1 MKQLLNYLKKYYK
14 IVMLGIVCMIVEV
27 MMDLSLPLLMEQIV
41 DAGISYNDTNIIQRL
56 TVIMIIVAIL
66 GFITGVGGHIF
77 AVMASQSVAYDIR
90 LDVFRKIQSFS
101 FGNLDK
107 RSSGK
112 LITVLTSDVAN
123 IQRLF
128 LIMLI
133 LMVRTPILLVGIISI
148 ISRKSM
154 ISGLILVGIVLILHI
169 IMYVLVNKSKLLFD
183 KVQESIDKINTV
195 ILENL
200 KGIRV
205 VKSFDRGDY
214 ETKRFNQESANLR
227 NNMVKASKI
236 SEIIIPIMM
245 LALNLSIVIILWVGG
260 TEVQSGSLSVGEI
273 SAIIY
278 YVLRLLGV
286 FKMLGRMLLQIARS
300 SASIK
305 RVNDI
310 LKVKPHINEIRD
322 GEKTFKMKGAIE
334 FKNVDFSYGDY
345 NKDKVLKNI
354 SFKINEGETL
364 AILGSTASGK
374 STLINLI
381 PRFYDATSGEVL
393 IDGYNVKDIPTE
405 VLRENIAISLQKSII
420 FSGTIKDNIA
430 YTMSGCTESEIL
442 KISEYAGAREFID
455 SMKDGL
461 DTYIAQRGVN
471 LSGGQKQR
479 ITIAR
484 ALMNNPK
491 ILILDDSTSAV
502 DFRTESLIKKSLE
515 ENFHDTTT
523 IIVAQRISSAINA
536 DRIIVLDDGQIV
548 ADGNHEQLIECSEV
562 YQDIYKSQLRE
573 EAV

>member
-14 IVMLGIVCMIVEV
+14 MVLLGIVCMIVEV
-27 MMDLSLPLLMEQIV
+27 IMDLSLPLLMEQII
-41 DAGISYNDTNIIQRL
+41 DAGISHNDTNLILRL
-56 TVIMIIVAIL
+56 TVIMITVAIVGL
-66 GFITGVGGHIF
+66 ITGGAGHIY
-77 AVMASQSVAYDIR
+77 AVMTSQSVASDIR

-107 RSSGK
+107 TESGK

-123 IQRLF
+123 IQRFF

-148 ISRKSM
+148 ILRKSM
-154 ISGLILVGIVLILHI
+154 MSGLILVGIVIILHI

-183 KVQESIDKINTV
+183 KVQESIDKINAV

-205 VKSFDRGDY
+205 VKSFVRGDY
-214 ETKRFNQESANLR
+214 EIKRFNQKSANLR
-227 NNMVKASKI
+227 NNMVRASKV

-245 LALNLSIVIILWVGG
+245 LALNISIVIILWIGG
-260 TEVQSGSLSVGEI
+260 KEVQSGFLSVGEI

-310 LKVKPHINEIRD
+310 LKVKPHIDETRD
-322 GEKTFKMKGAIE
+322 GEKTFKMKGALE
-334 FKNVDFSYGDY
+334 FKNVDFSYGGD
-345 NKDKVLKNI
+345 NKDKALKNI

-374 STLINLI
+374 STLVNLI
-381 PRFYDATSGEVL
+381 PRFYDATGGEVL
-393 IDGYNVKDIPTE
+393 IDGYNVKDIKAQ
-405 VLRENIAISLQKSII
+405 VLRENIAISMQESII
-420 FSGTIKDNIA
+420 FSGAIKDNIA
-430 YTMSGCTESEIL
+430 YATSSYTASEIL

-461 DTYIAQRGVN
+461 DTHISQRGVN

-479 ITIAR
+479 ISIAR
-484 ALMNNPK
+484 ALMVNPK
-491 ILILDDSTSAV
+491 ILILDDSTSAI
-502 DFRTESLIKKSLE
+502 DLRTERLIKKSLQ
-515 ENFHDTTT
+515 ENFDDTTI

-536 DRIIVLDDGQIV
+536 DRIIVLDEGQIV
-548 ADGNHEQLIECSEV
+548 ANGNHKQLIEHSQV
-562 YQDIYKSQLRE
+562 YQAIYKSQLRE
-573 EAV
+573 EVM

>member
-1 MKQLLNYLKKYYK
+1 
-14 IVMLGIVCMIVEV
+14 MIVEV

>member
-1 MKQLLNYLKKYYK
+1 
-14 IVMLGIVCMIVEV
+14 MIVEV
-27 MMDLSLPLLMEQIV
+27 MMDLSLPLLMERIV
-41 DAGISYNDTNIIQRL
+41 DAGISHNDTNIIL
-56 TVIMIIVAIL
+56 KLAVIMIVVAIL
-66 GFITGVGGHIF
+66 GFITGAAGHVY
-77 AVMASQSVAYDIR
+77 AVITSQSMAYDIR
-90 LDVFRKIQSFS
+90 LDVFKKIQAFS

-107 RSSGK
+107 MESGK

-148 ISRKSM
+148 ILRKSM
-154 ISGLILVGIVLILHI
+154 MSGLILVGIVVALHI
-169 IMYVLVNKSKLLFD
+169 TMYVLINKSKLLFD
-183 KVQESIDKINTV
+183 KVQECIDKINTV

-205 VKSFDRGDY
+205 VKSFVREDY
-214 ETKRFNQESANLR
+214 EIKRFNKESANLR
-227 NNMVKASKI
+227 NNMVKASKV

-245 LALNLSIVIILWVGG
+245 LALNISIVIILWIGG
-260 TEVQSGSLSVGEI
+260 KEVQSGILSVGEI

-310 LKVKPHINEIRD
+310 LKVKPHINETRD

-334 FKNVDFSYGDY
+334 FKNVDFSYDDDS
-345 NKDKVLKNI
+345 KEKVLKNI
-354 SFKINEGETL
+354 SFKIKEGETL

-374 STLINLI
+374 STLVNLI
-381 PRFYDATSGEVL
+381 PRFYDATGGEIL
-393 IDGYNVKDIPTE
+393 IDGYNVKDIKAQ
-405 VLRENIAISLQKSII
+405 VLRENIAISMQQSII
-420 FSGTIKDNIA
+420 FSGTIKENITYA
-430 YTMSGCTESEIL
+430 TSSCTTSEIL

-461 DTYIAQRGVN
+461 DTHIGQRGVN

-479 ITIAR
+479 LSIAR
-484 ALMNNPK
+484 ALMVNPK

-502 DFRTESLIKKSLE
+502 DLRTEKLIKKSLK
-515 ENFHDTTT
+515 ENFGDTT
-523 IIVAQRISSAINA
+523 IIMVAQRISSAINA
-536 DRIIVLDDGQIV
+536 DRIIVLDEGQIV
-548 ADGNHEQLIECSEV
+548 AEGNHKQLIEHSQV

-573 EAV
+573 EAM